1 MRFHIQGTDAQTGQ
15 QISTF
20 LEAPTSEAAG
30 EMATQQGILIQSISI
45 ASEPPISPTPAT
57 YTPSYPS
64 HSENNPFTESL
75 ANTWSAWKILVKNPI
90 DGIGIASEALG
101 ERGLLQ
107 AGLVSGIFYVLSQ
120 IFLLNRTVSIVA
132 SLFAS
137 FLSLTRP
144 FSSFNS
150 SLSDSLGFDF
160 YLKMAILAAVPLG
173 TLTLGLFLAR
183 KISQTPDSI
192 NSDIFGAGISYLP
205 ITLIYTIIAIL
216 TPGSF
221 EFIVMLFI
229 WALCV
234 SVLISYHCFT
244 TLSKLPSRLA
254 VYAVPLTVLVNSLFT
269 KIMTEILF

>member
-1 MRFHIQGTDAQTGQ
+1 MRFHVQGTDAQTGQ

-45 ASEPPISPTPAT
+45 ASDVPVSQTPPIFS
-57 YTPSYPS
+57 PSYAS
-64 HSENNPFTESL
+64 NPDPNVFTESL
-75 ANTWSAWKILVKNPI
+75 SNTWSAWKILVKNPI

-120 IFLLNRTVSIVA
+120 IFLLNRVISSVA
-132 SLFAS
+132 YFFAS
-137 FLSLTRP
+137 FLSFLAP
-144 FSSFNS
+144 FSNS
-150 SLSDSLGFDF
+150 SSSVSDSLGFDF
-160 YLKMAILAAVPLG
+160 YLKMAILAAVPVG

-183 KISQTPDSI
+183 KVSQTPDSI
-192 NSDIFGAGISYLP
+192 GTDIFGAGISSLP
-205 ITLIYTIIAIL
+205 ITLIYTIIAFL
-216 TPGSF
+216 TPNSF
-221 EFIVMLFI
+221 EFVFTLLL
-229 WALCV
+229 WAFCV

-254 VYAVPLTVLVNSLFT
+254 VYAVPVTILVNSLFT
-269 KIMTEILF
+269 KIVTEILF